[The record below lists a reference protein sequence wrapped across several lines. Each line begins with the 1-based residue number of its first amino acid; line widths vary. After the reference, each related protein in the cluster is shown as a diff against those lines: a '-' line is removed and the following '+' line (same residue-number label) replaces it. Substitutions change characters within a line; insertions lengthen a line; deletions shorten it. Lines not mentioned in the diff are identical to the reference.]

1 LELPGTRPTERTVTV
16 DTKESS
22 ASPAHPSTT
31 ERLTREARGIALY
44 EERGDDIQQ
53 IARGLYSVPS
63 CSARGDYLVHYGGEE
78 ESCECGDN
86 QRRGMVCKH
95 LYAAALFAAKRRRA
109 VRVIAPVLT
118 GQDL

>member
-1 LELPGTRPTERTVTV
+1 V
-16 DTKESS
+16 DTEILADHRHDSR
-22 ASPAHPSTT
+22 HQ
-31 ERLTREARGIALY
+31 RLTREARGLELFAL
-44 EERGDDIQQ
+44 RGDDIQQ

-63 CSARGDYLVHYGGEE
+63 CTGLHDYLVHYGDQGFEV

-95 LYAAALFAAKRRRA
+95 LYAAALFAARRRRV
-109 VRVIAPVLT
+109 VRAIAPVLM

>member
-1 LELPGTRPTERTVTV
+1 M

-44 EERGDDIQQ
+44 EERGDEIQQ
-53 IARGLYSVPS
+53 LGRGLYSVPS
-63 CSARGDYLVHYGGEE
+63 CTGRGEYLVRYGDEA

-86 QRRGMVCKH
+86 RHRGHVCKH

-109 VRVIAPVLT
+109 VRVIASVLADE
-118 GQDL
+118 GH